1 MRVHGSRF
9 AVYGSPLTV
18 HGSALTVHGSPLAVH
33 GSPLAVHGSP
43 LAVHGSPLAVRR
55 AGAAVRRPGV
65 RVGQPW
71 VAAAVLMLSMC
82 GVLLSAQGVF
92 RSGVDGVTVVV
103 TVQKGNQPVGGLTS
117 AEFELR
123 DNGVPQEIT
132 SISAEKVPLDLTLL
146 LDLSSSVDGPL
157 LQRLKTAVTETA
169 ALLRPDDRIRLVAI
183 SQVLREVFSLRPR
196 SAEMALDDM
205 AAEGATSLYDGIAST
220 MMRSAEPGRRQLV
233 VAFTD
238 GRDSTSIIDE
248 DTVKSIARLT
258 DAVVDI
264 VVPVAA
270 PEESASRRLAQRSG
284 SIDSIS
290 GGGNVV
296 AGRDVQTQVT
306 AETLPKVLKDLVAP
320 TAGQVIPLNQGDS
333 ISRVFRTMLEDFR
346 ASYVLR
352 YVAKGV
358 QEEGWHEIAVSVT
371 KRGRYDIRA
380 RRGYMGRGRITA
392 SEAHGDAHGNAGVVW
407 VRTPLPVR
415 PGRPAS
421 AGRPDGASDVQVLDA
436 ARRSGRDRPRQGR

>member
-1 MRVHGSRF
+1 MC
-9 AVYGSPLTV
+9 A
-18 HGSALTVHGSPLAVH
+18 ALAVLA
-33 GSPLAVHGSP
+33 GSMP
-43 LAVHGSPLAVRR
+43 
-55 AGAAVRRPGV
+55 AA
-65 RVGQPW
+65 QN
-71 VAAAVLMLSMC
+71 
-82 GVLLSAQGVF
+82 VF
-92 RSGVDGVTVVV
+92 RSGVDGVTVLV
-103 TVQKGNQPVGGLTS
+103 TVQKGNQPVAGLTS
-117 AEFELR
+117 ADFELR
-123 DNGVPQEIT
+123 DNDVPQEIT

-157 LQRLKTAVTETA
+157 LQRLKTAVAETA

-196 SAEMALDDM
+196 GAEMTLDGL

-238 GRDSTSIIDE
+238 GRDSASIIDE

-264 VVPVAA
+264 VVPIAA

-290 GGGNVV
+290 GGANVV
-296 AGRDVQTQVT
+296 AGRDVQTQV
-306 AETLPKVLKDLVAP
+306 APDEVPKVLRELVAP
-320 TAGQVIPLNQGDS
+320 TAGQVIALNQGDS

-352 YVAKGV
+352 YVARGV
-358 QEEGWHEIAVSVT
+358 QDEGWHEITVSVT
-371 KRGRYDIRA
+371 KRGRFDVRA

-392 SEAHGDAHGNAGVVW
+392 IGGTW
-407 VRTPLPVR
+407 
-415 PGRPAS
+415 
-421 AGRPDGASDVQVLDA
+421 
-436 ARRSGRDRPRQGR
+436 